1 MSGNANNNHPR
12 ASPPSPAP
20 APARGGQPTRRAP
33 AEATLGAS
41 VPPGAIQM
49 SARIRG
55 SAAAPPARTG
65 SGRVPWLTR
74 SCPMSSFSTLT
85 RRSRRASATPA
96 RAALVLASSARAGVC
111 RVVAQHPG
119 CRGAGGPRS
128 SPVRCAPRLPG
139 APFVAMNQDRARRGG
154 RDPPV
159 RPHVLMPAPLPLAIL
174 GRWRMWAPASA
185 VRGACLLL
193 ISASGGTD
201 ACQDRRQTIATGAA
215 APRS

>member
-65 SGRVPWLTR
+65 SGPVPWLTR
-74 SCPMSSFSTLT
+74 SFPMSSFSTLT

-111 RVVAQHPG
+111 RVVATSG
-119 CRGAGGPRS
+119 SRGAGGPRS
-128 SPVRCAPRLPG
+128 SPGEMRASITGR
-139 APFVAMNQDRARRGG
+139 PFVAMNQDRARRGG